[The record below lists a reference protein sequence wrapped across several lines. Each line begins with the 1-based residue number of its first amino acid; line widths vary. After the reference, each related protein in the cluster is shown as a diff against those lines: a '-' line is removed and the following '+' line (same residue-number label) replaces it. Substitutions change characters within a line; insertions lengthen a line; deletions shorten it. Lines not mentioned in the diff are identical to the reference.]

1 VAIETGKALTA
12 PRQRPRQRLDGAS
25 TARQLDSQGSTNAVV
40 ELSREF
46 EPTGRRFDPRRE
58 TRGLGSDTSDD
69 HAAAPAL
76 AAPAFAAPASATP
89 AR

>member
-1 VAIETGKALTA
+1 MYRYRYSTREGKSFCGD
-12 PRQRPRQRLDGAS
+12 RDH
-25 TARQLDSQGSTNAVV
+25 AVV

-76 AAPAFAAPASATP
+76 AAPAFADPASATP
-89 AR
+89 ARFDDFSDEDKRP

>member
-1 VAIETGKALTA
+1 M
-12 PRQRPRQRLDGAS
+12 
-25 TARQLDSQGSTNAVV
+25 V

-89 AR
+89 ARFDDFSDEDKRP